1 MSLWNKTLSTGKE
14 INRFFQMEYWIK
26 LFNLTIVQNN
36 SSISYLFQKDSNRS
50 RSDVEDEESSSSEYL
65 PEQIQRGRGRG
76 KRLRQGHTTVCIFF
90 SLLIVTTDFFFIKV
104 EYFWRIILLQK
115 IIMITG
121 TQAWTWWC
129 QEREAWWAR
138 QTAVSHQSQTGKTNT
153 YRGY

>member
-1 MSLWNKTLSTGKE
+1 
-14 INRFFQMEYWIK
+14 MEYWIK
-26 LFNLTIVQNN
+26 LFNLKIVQNN

-65 PEQIQRGRGRG
+65 PEQIHRERGRG
-76 KRLRQGHTTVCIFF
+76 KRARQRHTTVCIFF
-90 SLLIVTTDFFFIKV
+90 FIDCNYWFFFIKV
-104 EYFWRIILLQK
+104 AYFWRIILLQK

-121 TQAWTWWC
+121 TQAWTWCC

-138 QTAVSHQSQTGKTNT
+138 QTAISHQSQTGKTNA